1 MPNGEC
7 TKGVENE
14 QRIVALERDVS
25 ELKAAIREIRE
36 ELLGRLPNWATI
48 AITLLTSLV
57 VGLAVALLKR

>member
-14 QRIVALERDVS
+14 QRIVALERDVG

-36 ELLGRLPNWATI
+36 ELLGRLPNWATV
-48 AITLLTSLV
+48 AITLLASLV
-57 VGLAVALLKR
+57 VGLGVALMKG

>member
-14 QRIVALERDVS
+14 QRIVALERDVG

-36 ELLGRLPNWATI
+36 ELLGRLPNWATV

-57 VGLAVALLKR
+57 VGLTVALLKR

>member
-25 ELKAAIREIRE
+25 ELKTAIREIRDK
-36 ELLGRLPNWATI
+36 LLGRLPIWATV

-57 VGLAVALLKR
+57 VGLTVALLKR